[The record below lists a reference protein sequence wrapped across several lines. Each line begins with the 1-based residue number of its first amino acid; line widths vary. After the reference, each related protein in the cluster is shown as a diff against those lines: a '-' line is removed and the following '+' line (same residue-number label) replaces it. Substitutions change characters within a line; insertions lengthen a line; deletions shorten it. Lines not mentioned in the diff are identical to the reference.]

1 MTDEPTDSHVQL
13 ELPGDTGHVI
23 VPWQRLSPA
32 ALRGVLEEFVT
43 REGTEYG
50 EHDVPLERKIEQVQR
65 QLERSEVLLVFDAA
79 SETVN
84 LVRATDLRRTGS

>member
-1 MTDEPTDSHVQL
+1 MTDETSESHVDL
-13 ELPGDTGHVI
+13 ETPSDAGHVI

-50 EHDVPLERKIEQVQR
+50 EHEVPLERKIEQVQR
-65 QLERSEVLLVFDAA
+65 QLERSEVLLVFDAP

-84 LVRATDLRRTGS
+84 LVRAADLRGAGG